1 MAITYPVSFPASIG
15 FANLNIRARTVVGV
29 NASPFTG
36 QQQVYKHQ
44 GQWWEAEVSLPPM
57 KRADAEQVIAFLLKM
72 NGQYGTF
79 LLGDKANP
87 STRGV
92 GTGTPLVNGASQ
104 TGDELITDGWT
115 TSTTGILKAGDWIQ
129 LGAASTTRLYK
140 VLDDV
145 NSDGSGNATINIFP
159 NLRSSPDDNAAL
171 TVSNTQG
178 LWRLVSNETQYSI
191 DNMSIYGMTF
201 ACAEAL

>member
-1 MAITYPVSFPASIG
+1 MAITYPVAFPSAIG

-57 KRADAEQVIAFLLKM
+57 KRADAEQVVTFLLKM

-79 LLGDKANP
+79 LLGDKSAP
-87 STRGV
+87 TARGV

-104 TGDELITDGWT
+104 TGGDLITDGWT
-115 TSTTGILKAGDWIQ
+115 PDTTGILKAGDWIQ
-129 LGAASTTRLYK
+129 LGSGSITRLYK

-145 NSDGSGNATINIFP
+145 DSDGSGNATISIFP
-159 NLRSSPDDNAAL
+159 NLRSSPDDDAAI

-178 LWRLVSNETQYSI
+178 LWRLASNETEYSI
-191 DNMSIYGMTF
+191 DQMSIYGVTF
-201 ACAEAL
+201 ACVEAL

>member
-115 TSTTGILKAGDWIQ
+115 ISTTGILKAGDWIQ
-129 LGAASTTRLYK
+129 LGSGSTTRLYK

-159 NLRSSPDDNAAL
+159 NLRSSPDDDAVL

-178 LWRLVSNETQYSI
+178 LWRLVSNETEYSI

>member
-1 MAITYPVSFPASIG
+1 MAITYPVSFPSSIG
-15 FANLNIRARTVVGV
+15 LANINIRARNVVGISS
-29 NASPFTG
+29 SPFTG

-57 KRADAEQVIAFLLKM
+57 KRADAEQAVAFLLKM
-72 NGQYGTF
+72 NGVYGTF
-79 LLGDKANP
+79 LLGDKANTAP
-87 STRGV
+87 RGV

-115 TSTTGILKAGDWIQ
+115 ISTTGILKAGDWIQ
-129 LGAASTTRLYK
+129 LGSGSTTRLHK

-145 NSDGSGNATINIFP
+145 DSDGSGNATINIFP
-159 NLRSSPDDNAAL
+159 SLRSSPADDAAI

-178 LWRLVSNETQYSI
+178 LWRLASNETEYSI

-201 ACAEAL
+201 ACVEAL

>member
-15 FANLNIRARTVVGV
+15 LANLNIRARTVVGI

-57 KRADAEQVIAFLLKM
+57 KRADAEQAVTFLLKM

-79 LLGDKANP
+79 LLGDKSSPA
-87 STRGV
+87 TRGV

-104 TGDELITDGWT
+104 TGGDLVTDGWT
-115 TSTTGILKAGDWIQ
+115 PDTTGILKAGDWIQ
-129 LGAASTTRLYK
+129 LGSGETTRLYK

-145 NSDGSGNATINIFP
+145 DSDGSGNATISIFP
-159 NLRSSPDDNAAL
+159 DLRSSPDDDDAI

-178 LWRLVSNETQYSI
+178 LWRLASNETEYSI
-191 DNMSIYGMTF
+191 DQMSIYGITF
-201 ACAEAL
+201 ACVEAL

>member
-1 MAITYPVSFPASIG
+1 
-15 FANLNIRARTVVGV
+15 
-29 NASPFTG
+29 
-36 QQQVYKHQ
+36 
-44 GQWWEAEVSLPPM
+44 M
-57 KRADAEQVIAFLLKM
+57 KRADAEQVVAFLLKM
-72 NGQYGTF
+72 NGVYGTF

-87 STRGV
+87 ATRGV

-115 TSTTGILKAGDWIQ
+115 ADTTGILKAGDWIQ
-129 LGAASTTRLYK
+129 LGSGSSTRLYK

-159 NLRSSPDDNAAL
+159 SLRSSPDDDATI

-178 LWRLVSNETQYSI
+178 LWRLASNETEYSI

-201 ACAEAL
+201 ACVEAL

>member
-1 MAITYPVSFPASIG
+1 MAITYPVSFPSSIG
-15 FANLNIRARTVVGV
+15 LANINIRARNVVGISS
-29 NASPFTG
+29 SPFTG

-57 KRADAEQVIAFLLKM
+57 KRADAEQAVAFLLKM

-79 LLGDKANP
+79 LLGDKS
-87 STRGV
+87 STAPRGV

-115 TSTTGILKAGDWIQ
+115 PSTTGILKAGDWIQ
-129 LGAASTTRLYK
+129 LGSGSTTRLYK

-145 NSDGSGNATINIFP
+145 DSDGSGNATINIFP
-159 NLRSSPDDNAAL
+159 NLRSSPDDDAVI

-178 LWRLVSNETQYSI
+178 LWRLASNEAEYSI
-191 DNMSIYGMTF
+191 DNMSVYGITF
-201 ACAEAL
+201 ACVEAL

>member
-1 MAITYPVSFPASIG
+1 MAITYPVSFPSSIG
-15 FANLNIRARTVVGV
+15 LANINIRARNVVGV
-29 NASPFTG
+29 SASPFTG

-57 KRADAEQVIAFLLKM
+57 KRADAEQAVAFLLKM
-72 NGQYGTF
+72 SGQYGTF
-79 LLGDKANP
+79 LLGDKSSIAP
-87 STRGV
+87 RGV

-129 LGAASTTRLYK
+129 LGSGSTTRLHK

-145 NSDGSGNATINIFP
+145 SSDGSGNATINIFP
-159 NLRSSPDDNAAL
+159 SLRSSPADDAVI
-171 TVSNTQG
+171 TVNNTQG
-178 LWRLVSNETQYSI
+178 LWRLAGNETEYSI

-201 ACAEAL
+201 ACVEAL

>member
-1 MAITYPVSFPASIG
+1 MAITYPVAFPSAIG
-15 FANLNIRARTVVGV
+15 FANLNIRARTVVGM
-29 NASPFTG
+29 NSSPFTG

-57 KRADAEQVIAFLLKM
+57 KRADAEQVVTFLLKM

-79 LLGDKANP
+79 LLGDKSATA
-87 STRGV
+87 TRGV

-104 TGDELITDGWT
+104 TGGDLITDGWT
-115 TSTTGILKAGDWIQ
+115 ADTTGILKAGDWIQ
-129 LGAASTTRLYK
+129 LGSASTTRLYK

-145 NSDGSGNATINIFP
+145 DSDGSGNATISIFP
-159 NLRSSPDDNAAL
+159 DLRSSPDDDAAI

-178 LWRLVSNETQYSI
+178 LWRLASNETEYSI
-191 DNMSIYGMTF
+191 DQMSIYGVTF
-201 ACAEAL
+201 ACVEAL